1 MVVGVAGNLGE
12 GLVERIGELLGG
24 VTDGET
30 GAPASAADANG
41 SRVKLHSKPSEQ
53 AHLCLGVRGYPIQHP
68 DRYALE
74 LLRVVLGG
82 GMSSRLFTEVRE
94 RRGLAYYVFAANQA
108 YTDTGAV
115 YAQAG
120 VDVKRVDE
128 AVTTIVGELRKIA
141 AETVPADE
149 LEKARS
155 FAKGRFVLQ
164 LESPQGMNIYGLR
177 REVLEGGV
185 PDPSEVLAELD
196 RVTGEDVRRVAADIL
211 RDEALRLALIGPFD
225 DAGRFEELL
234 S

>member
-1 MVVGVAGNLGE
+1 
-12 GLVERIGELLGG
+12 
-24 VTDGET
+24 
-30 GAPASAADANG
+30 
-41 SRVKLHSKPSEQ
+41 
-53 AHLCLGVRGYPIQHP
+53 
-68 DRYALE
+68 
-74 LLRVVLGG
+74 
-82 GMSSRLFTEVRE
+82 
-94 RRGLAYYVFAANQA
+94 
-108 YTDTGAV
+108 V

-128 AVTTIVGELRKIA
+128 AVTTIVGELRTIA
-141 AETVPADE
+141 AEAVPADE

-164 LESPQGMNIYGLR
+164 LESPQGMNMYGLR

-196 RVTGEDVRRVAADIL
+196 RVTAEDVQRVAADIL